1 MSVDMGTTAKIHADV
16 EAPDR
21 IVFGLTARQIAI
33 ISVAGAIAWLIFNT
47 AGTRLPLPVTGIL
60 LVPLVA
66 VTAALALGRRD
77 GLTLDAWLWAAACY
91 RSTPRHTAPV
101 SHPPRSAATAR
112 LPTWAPEVHATD
124 ERGPLPVPSPLR
136 LPAHAIAGNGVI
148 TLDGGQA
155 AALVAATTIN
165 INLRTTEEQAALI
178 NGYARWLNS
187 LTGPV
192 QIVVSAQRVDLSA
205 HASRVAEAAEALAHP
220 ALADAAC
227 DYADF
232 LDQIA
237 EHRDPLWR
245 TITIVHTA
253 TGDAQSAGTEALRRA
268 EHTAAALAAL
278 GAQTRVLDGPCA
290 LAVLTAAVD
299 PYTGV
304 DASWPRAIPT
314 TPITTYQE

>member
-1 MSVDMGTTAKIHADV
+1 MSVDMGTTAKIHADF

-33 ISVAGAIAWLIFNT
+33 ISAAGAVAWLIFNT
-47 AGTRLPLPVTGIL
+47 LGTRLPLPVTGML

-77 GLTLDAWLWAAACY
+77 GLTLDAWLWAALRY
-91 RSTPRHTAPV
+91 RQTPRRAAPA
-101 SHPPRSAATAR
+101 SAATAAR
-112 LPTWAPEVHATD
+112 LPRWAPEETRAD
-124 ERGPLPVPSPLR
+124 SSNPLPTPSPLR
-136 LPAHAIAGNGVI
+136 LPAHAIADSGII

-155 AALVAATTIN
+155 AVLVAATTIN
-165 INLRTTEEQAALI
+165 INLRTPEEQAALVA
-178 NGYARWLNS
+178 GYARWLNS

-192 QIVVSAQRVDLSA
+192 QIVVSAQPVDLSA
-205 HASRVAEAAEALAHP
+205 HAARVADAAQTLPHP
-220 ALADAAC
+220 ALADAAL

-237 EHRDPLWR
+237 EQRDPLWR
-245 TITIVHTA
+245 TITIVHPT
-253 TGDAQSAGTEALRRA
+253 TGDPRSAGTEALRRA
-268 EHTAAALAAL
+268 EHTAAALAGL
-278 GAQTRVLDGPCA
+278 GCQTRVLDGPSA

-304 DASWPRAIPT
+304 DASWPRATPT
-314 TPITTYQE
+314 TPITIYQE